1 MRTLLSFHH
10 VWAYVAIT
18 ANGAIGVA
26 ALVAWRVEALR
37 GRWVWIGTVVA
48 EAAMM
53 VQVIAGVT
61 LQASKQYKAPDFHIF
76 YGFLAFITVGL
87 AYQYRRQIRGRREL
101 YLGLLGLFIM
111 GLGIRAVLQVH
122 G

>member
-10 VWAYVAIT
+10 VWAYVAIS

-26 ALVAWRVEALR
+26 ALVAWRIEALR

-48 EAAMM
+48 WAAMM

-61 LQASKQYKAPDFHIF
+61 LQSSKQYKAPDFHIF
-76 YGFLAFITVGL
+76 YGFLTVITVGL

-101 YLGLLGLFIM
+101 TLGLVGLFMM